1 MTAIRT
7 AVTLLGVCVITFVD
21 IAPSFAV
28 TYRPWCV
35 VYIGRGGRS
44 CAFTSFEQCMMTAGP
59 GTGGSCEQNPW
70 YLWYGEHGERDPGTT
85 GQGERA
91 RR

>member
-1 MTAIRT
+1 MITIRA
-7 AVTLLGVCVITFVD
+7 AVTVLGLCVITFID
-21 IAPSFAV
+21 IAPSFAE

-44 CAFTSFEQCMMTAGP
+44 CAFTSFAQCMMTAGP

-70 YLWYGEHGERDPGTT
+70 YLWYGEHGERAPG
-85 GQGERA
+85 RP